1 MTDRSVVVCCGS
13 GGVGKTTV
21 SATFALA
28 AARAGRRSCV
38 VTVDPARRLADALG
52 VESLP
57 NTPSEVAGDWPGHL
71 HALMLDSKGTF
82 DDLVQRYAR
91 TPEQAESILAN
102 RLYQNLAGALSGTQE
117 YMAMEK
123 LYELVNSG
131 EFDIVVVDTPPT
143 RNALDLLDAPRRLT
157 RFLENRL
164 FRAILVPTKMSLRAV
179 GVATQALLR
188 TIAKVAGAEIV
199 QDAVSF
205 FQAFEGM
212 EDGFRSR
219 ASAVHELLAD
229 PATAYVLVTSARPD
243 ALREAGF
250 FAEKLAER
258 DVAVAALVVNRIAP
272 SFGDGG
278 GRPAGGE
285 RTGSCRVGGQPGAA
299 ERVGGAGGVGLCGPG
314 GGGGTGTG
322 RPNPTLR
329 AGRAR
334 AHRSAA
340 GGRSPLRLKQGRHP
354 SGRGPARRRVTEHSG
369 QSDSV
374 AAVQTILVASDA
386 PTLRKDVEA
395 VISGPDIEV
404 RAVTSGPE
412 VVAFVAEESP
422 DLLIVDMQMG
432 NMGGMAVCLELRL
445 QESYDALGHIPV
457 LMLLDRRPD
466 VFLARRSD
474 AEGWLVKPLDPLRL
488 RRAVSGAAGR
498 RDLCRRLVHART
510 RAGGRRTPAAGGTRA
525 ATLTRPRRVAT
536 HTTSL
541 APLR

>member
-1 MTDRSVVVCCGS
+1 MRRGRRDESPAPATLPGLVTERSVVVCCGS

-57 NTPSEVAGDWPGHL
+57 NTPSEVKGDWPGHL

-123 LYELVNSG
+123 LYELVQSG
-131 EFDIVVVDTPPT
+131 DFDIVVVDTPPT

-199 QDAVSF
+199 QDAVGF

-243 ALREAGF
+243 AIGEAGF

-278 GRPAGGE
+278 GDPPPDSAPELARA
-285 RTGSCRVGGQPGAA
+285 GGQPGAA
-299 ERVGGAGGVGLCGPG
+299 ERAGGPRGGRARGPG
-314 GGGGTGTG
+314 GGGGPGAG
-322 RPNPTLR
+322 RPDPALR

-334 AHRSAA
+334 APRSAA
-340 GGRSPLRLKQGRHP
+340 GGRSPLRLSR
-354 SGRGPARRRVTEHSG
+354 
-369 QSDSV
+369 
-374 AAVQTILVASDA
+374 
-386 PTLRKDVEA
+386 
-395 VISGPDIEV
+395 
-404 RAVTSGPE
+404 
-412 VVAFVAEESP
+412 
-422 DLLIVDMQMG
+422 
-432 NMGGMAVCLELRL
+432 
-445 QESYDALGHIPV
+445 
-457 LMLLDRRPD
+457 
-466 VFLARRSD
+466 
-474 AEGWLVKPLDPLRL
+474 
-488 RRAVSGAAGR
+488 
-498 RDLCRRLVHART
+498 
-510 RAGGRRTPAAGGTRA
+510 
-525 ATLTRPRRVAT
+525 
-536 HTTSL
+536 
-541 APLR
+541 

>member
-1 MTDRSVVVCCGS
+1 MRPDGDPVDGDPVDGDPVDGDPATGDARTGRPAGQPVTTLPELVTERSVVVCCGS

-21 SATFALA
+21 SATVALA

-57 NTPSEVAGDWPGHL
+57 NTPSEVQGDWPGHL

-82 DDLVQRYAR
+82 DDLVERYAR
-91 TPEQAESILAN
+91 TPEQAESILGN

-123 LYELVNSG
+123 LYELVHSE

-164 FRAILVPTKMSLRAV
+164 FRALLVPTRMSLRAV

-188 TIAKVAGAEIV
+188 TISKVAGAEIV
-199 QDAVSF
+199 QDAVGF

-243 ALREAGF
+243 AITEAGF

-272 SFGDGG
+272 SFGTEAEKPEPVPDALVALEANLTALDTRAQDDEKAFAGLAAQVAPAPV
-278 GRPAGGE
+278 GRIPLFGDDVHE
-285 RTGSCRVGGQPGAA
+285 L
-299 ERVGGAGGVGLCGPG
+299 VGL
-314 GGGGTGTG
+314 
-322 RPNPTLR
+322 
-329 AGRAR
+329 
-334 AHRSAA
+334 
-340 GGRSPLRLKQGRHP
+340 Q
-354 SGRGPARRRVTEHSG
+354 
-369 QSDSV
+369 
-374 AAVQTILVASDA
+374 
-386 PTLRKDVEA
+386 
-395 VISGPDIEV
+395 
-404 RAVTSGPE
+404 
-412 VVAFVAEESP
+412 
-422 DLLIVDMQMG
+422 
-432 NMGGMAVCLELRL
+432 
-445 QESYDALGHIPV
+445 
-457 LMLLDRRPD
+457 
-466 VFLARRSD
+466 
-474 AEGWLVKPLDPLRL
+474 
-488 RRAVSGAAGR
+488 
-498 RDLCRRLVHART
+498 
-510 RAGGRRTPAAGGTRA
+510 RA
-525 ATLTRPRRVAT
+525 ADKLFG
-536 HTTSL
+536 
-541 APLR
+541 

>member
-1 MTDRSVVVCCGS
+1 MSSVAEAAGTADQAGTHGPTTLPELVTERSVIVCCGS

-52 VESLP
+52 VQSLP
-57 NTPSEVAGDWPGHL
+57 NTPSEVAGEWPGHL

-91 TPEQAESILAN
+91 SPEQAESILSN
-102 RLYQNLAGALSGTQE
+102 RLYQNLAGSLSGTQE

-123 LYELVNSG
+123 LYELVHSR
-131 EFDIVVVDTPPT
+131 EFDVVVVDTPPT

-164 FRAILVPTKMSLRAV
+164 FRALLVPTRMGLRAV
-179 GVATQALLR
+179 GVAAQALLR

-243 ALREAGF
+243 AIIEAGY

-272 SFGDGG
+272 SFGNGDD
-278 GRPAGGE
+278 
-285 RTGSCRVGGQPGAA
+285 GAA
-299 ERVGGAGGVGLCGPG
+299 
-314 GGGGTGTG
+314 
-322 RPNPTLR
+322 
-329 AGRAR
+329 
-334 AHRSAA
+334 RSVPALE
-340 GGRSPLRLKQGRHP
+340 PLEANL
-354 SGRGPARRRVTEHSG
+354 AELNT
-369 QSDSV
+369 V
-374 AAVQTILVASDA
+374 AAREEQAFAGLAAQVSPA
-386 PTLRKDVEA
+386 PVGKIPLFGQDVH
-395 VISGPDIEV
+395 
-404 RAVTSGPE
+404 
-412 VVAFVAEESP
+412 
-422 DLLIVDMQMG
+422 
-432 NMGGMAVCLELRL
+432 EL
-445 QESYDALGHIPV
+445 DG
-457 LMLLDRRPD
+457 
-466 VFLARRSD
+466 
-474 AEGWLVKPLDPLRL
+474 L
-488 RRAVSGAAGR
+488 RRAADHLFA
-498 RDLCRRLVHART
+498 
-510 RAGGRRTPAAGGTRA
+510 
-525 ATLTRPRRVAT
+525 
-536 HTTSL
+536 
-541 APLR
+541 

>member
-1 MTDRSVVVCCGS
+1 MSGAGGAGAAGVAGVDASKPPATLPELVTERSVVVCCGS

-21 SATFALA
+21 AATFALA

-57 NTPSEVAGDWPGHL
+57 NTPSEVQGDWPGHL

-123 LYELVNSG
+123 LYELVHSE

-164 FRAILVPTKMSLRAV
+164 FRALLVPTRMSLKAV

-188 TIAKVAGAEIV
+188 TISKVAGAEIV
-199 QDAVSF
+199 QDAVGF

-212 EDGFRSR
+212 EDGFRTR

-243 ALREAGF
+243 AVTEAGF

-258 DVAVAALVVNRIAP
+258 DVTVAALVVNRIAP
-272 SFGDGG
+272 SFGAGG
-278 GRPAGGE
+278 GRAAA
-285 RTGSCRVGGQPGAA
+285 PGASDSALASLEANLAALNALADREERSFSGLA
-299 ERVGGAGGVGLCGPG
+299 EQVAPAPVGRIPLFGQDVHELVGL
-314 GGGGTGTG
+314 
-322 RPNPTLR
+322 
-329 AGRAR
+329 
-334 AHRSAA
+334 
-340 GGRSPLRLKQGRHP
+340 Q
-354 SGRGPARRRVTEHSG
+354 
-369 QSDSV
+369 
-374 AAVQTILVASDA
+374 
-386 PTLRKDVEA
+386 
-395 VISGPDIEV
+395 
-404 RAVTSGPE
+404 
-412 VVAFVAEESP
+412 
-422 DLLIVDMQMG
+422 
-432 NMGGMAVCLELRL
+432 
-445 QESYDALGHIPV
+445 
-457 LMLLDRRPD
+457 
-466 VFLARRSD
+466 
-474 AEGWLVKPLDPLRL
+474 
-488 RRAVSGAAGR
+488 
-498 RDLCRRLVHART
+498 RT
-510 RAGGRRTPAAGGTRA
+510 ADH
-525 ATLTRPRRVAT
+525 LF
-536 HTTSL
+536 S
-541 APLR
+541 

>member
-1 MTDRSVVVCCGS
+1 MPTEDAEGAARADGGGGADVDGGETARPVATLPELVTERSVVVCCGS

-21 SATFALA
+21 SATIALA

-57 NTPSEVAGDWPGHL
+57 NTPSEVQGDWPGHL
-71 HALMLDSKGTF
+71 YALMLDSKGTF

-91 TPEQAESILAN
+91 TPEQAESILGN

-123 LYELVNSG
+123 LYELVHSE

-164 FRAILVPTKMSLRAV
+164 FRALLVPTRMSLRAV

-188 TIAKVAGAEIV
+188 TISKVAGAEIV
-199 QDAVSF
+199 QDAVGF

-243 ALREAGF
+243 AITEAGF

-272 SFGDGG
+272 SFGDAEAES
-278 GRPAGGE
+278 P
-285 RTGSCRVGGQPGAA
+285 SGAPDLAALEANLAALDALA
-299 ERVGGAGGVGLCGPG
+299 EREEGAFSGLAAQVAPAPVGRIPLFGDDVHELLGL
-314 GGGGTGTG
+314 
-322 RPNPTLR
+322 
-329 AGRAR
+329 
-334 AHRSAA
+334 
-340 GGRSPLRLKQGRHP
+340 Q
-354 SGRGPARRRVTEHSG
+354 
-369 QSDSV
+369 
-374 AAVQTILVASDA
+374 
-386 PTLRKDVEA
+386 
-395 VISGPDIEV
+395 
-404 RAVTSGPE
+404 
-412 VVAFVAEESP
+412 
-422 DLLIVDMQMG
+422 
-432 NMGGMAVCLELRL
+432 
-445 QESYDALGHIPV
+445 
-457 LMLLDRRPD
+457 
-466 VFLARRSD
+466 
-474 AEGWLVKPLDPLRL
+474 
-488 RRAVSGAAGR
+488 
-498 RDLCRRLVHART
+498 
-510 RAGGRRTPAAGGTRA
+510 RA
-525 ATLTRPRRVAT
+525 ADQLFG
-536 HTTSL
+536 
-541 APLR
+541 

>member
-1 MTDRSVVVCCGS
+1 MSTADRAGGADESEDEGEGTGPVPATLPQLVAERSVVVCCGS

-57 NTPSEVAGDWPGHL
+57 NSPSEVQGDWPGHL

-91 TPEQAESILAN
+91 TPEQAEAILAN

-164 FRAILVPTKMSLRAV
+164 FRALLVPTRMSLRAV

-188 TIAKVAGAEIV
+188 TISKVAGAEIV
-199 QDAVSF
+199 QDAVGF

-219 ASAVHELLAD
+219 ASAVHDLLAD

-243 ALREAGF
+243 AVTEASF

-272 SFGDGG
+272 SFGN
-278 GRPAGGE
+278 
-285 RTGSCRVGGQPGAA
+285 
-299 ERVGGAGGVGLCGPG
+299 GGATEPADGTPELGALEANLAALNALAAREEQAFSRLAAQVAPAPVG
-314 GGGGTGTG
+314 
-322 RPNPTLR
+322 RI
-329 AGRAR
+329 
-334 AHRSAA
+334 
-340 GGRSPLRLKQGRHP
+340 PLF
-354 SGRGPARRRVTEHSG
+354 G
-369 QSDSV
+369 Q
-374 AAVQTILVASDA
+374 
-386 PTLRKDVEA
+386 DVHE
-395 VISGPDIEV
+395 
-404 RAVTSGPE
+404 
-412 VVAFVAEESP
+412 
-422 DLLIVDMQMG
+422 LLG
-432 NMGGMAVCLELRL
+432 L
-445 QESYDALGHIPV
+445 Q
-457 LMLLDRRPD
+457 
-466 VFLARRSD
+466 
-474 AEGWLVKPLDPLRL
+474 
-488 RRAVSGAAGR
+488 
-498 RDLCRRLVHART
+498 
-510 RAGGRRTPAAGGTRA
+510 RA
-525 ATLTRPRRVAT
+525 ADQLF
-536 HTTSL
+536 S
-541 APLR
+541 